1 MTPRERAEEAMR
13 FQIGPNEY
21 GVMKGRFR
29 ESQIASIEQAIN
41 AAVEAE
47 REACAKIVE
56 SWARNHPSAQF
67 TVFKAAQ
74 DIRARSNASSD
85 PQAD

>member
-1 MTPRERAEEAMR
+1 MTSRQRAAAISSSYSIMAA
-13 FQIGPNEY
+13 PN
-21 GVMKGRFR
+21 GHHILK
-29 ESQIASIEQAIN
+29 AIEQAIN